1 MGIRAMGIRVSLG
14 CGLLGILFAGNC
26 FAQYSPGKGL
36 PRSDRPA
43 DVRPLDSTSN
53 KPAVART
60 NPKLNRYLPSAAPA
74 LAPLTDAER
83 AAIDSAMTGFGEKQ
97 ADLVKL
103 MNSQVP
109 RLELLLDQLT
119 RHEATVRTVD
129 SLYAYPGN
137 LVPYRDSVMHSL
149 VRVRR
154 YYEGANRQ
162 VREMHFMW
170 LPHTMDL
177 MAVYTRYGELSV
189 LKTEDAGLRT
199 FLRAYRQHYQLMD
212 NLALRLRDLYNMS
225 EYLLNAK
232 LN

>member
-1 MGIRAMGIRVSLG
+1 MGIWVWLG
-14 CGLLGILFAGNC
+14 CGLLSLVCAGSGL
-26 FAQYSPGKGL
+26 AQFSPGRGL
-36 PRSDRPA
+36 PRADRPA
-43 DVRPLDSTSN
+43 DVRPLDSTGRA
-53 KPAVART
+53 PAATRT
-60 NPKLNRYLPSAAPA
+60 NPKLNRYQPSTTPA

-83 AAIDSAMTGFGEKQ
+83 AAIDSAMTAFGEKQ

-103 MNSQVP
+103 MNTQVP
-109 RLELLLDQLT
+109 RLQVLLDQLA

-137 LVPYRDSVMHSL
+137 LAPYRDSVMHSL

-154 YYEGANRQ
+154 FYEGANRQ

-189 LKTEDAGLRT
+189 LKTEDPGLRT

-212 NLALRLRDLYNMS
+212 NLALRLRDLYNIT